1 MRKINTDKIIRN
13 LKNNGYASLQNY
25 FDEKTCNS
33 TIKLLNKIL
42 KKNHNRKEFIFLGR
56 NQTVIKDIIF
66 RDIKKFLKF
75 IDIPIILDVAKKTF
89 QDDFILD
96 QFVASTSVKFN
107 QSLNERNKRKSIVHM
122 DGHLPITEFKNTT
135 DLVVIICL
143 NEFNKNNGSTRV
155 WPKSHL
161 SGIRINHSK
170 LNKNIKKKYKILRAK
185 FGSIFFLLGQTWHQI
200 GSNLSGEERWGLL
213 IHYKRWWIKPSLDY
227 TKCGK
232 KIFNSLNLNQKKL
245 FGFTS
250 ISPKFDFKLKCR
262 KNYKTKRDII
272 NLPKNY
278 KDATNY

>member
-13 LKNNGYASLQNY
+13 LKNNGYALLQNY

-42 KKNHNRKEFIFLGR
+42 KKNYNRSFISLSR
-56 NQTVIKDIIF
+56 NQAVIKDLIF
-66 RDIKKFLKF
+66 RDIKNFLKF
-75 IDIPIILDVAKKTF
+75 IDIPIVLDVAKKTF

-96 QFVASTSVKFN
+96 NFIASTSVKFN
-107 QSLNERNKRKSIVHM
+107 QSLNKRNKRKNIVHM

-135 DLVVIICL
+135 DLVIIICL

-170 LNKNIKKKYKILRAK
+170 LNKNIKKKNKILKAK

-200 GSNLSGEERWGLL
+200 GSNLSGEERWGLI

-250 ISPKFDFKLKCR
+250 ISPKFDFKLKYR
-262 KNYKTKRDII
+262 KNYKTKRDIL

-278 KDATNY
+278 EDAINY